1 MPIGL
6 LLYEWSRNRSQM
18 SWICLFTPVFFFLIH
33 YGFYCGSAWFY
44 AATLKFFVSVYWIF
58 DDVLVNTNESTLCFI
73 WIHLEAIYVTVTVF
87 FINSSTVIAKM
98 IEDNKAPCG
107 TPKDTVFIF
116 SLILSDCFLLLRWLR
131 NQYVSILW
139 FISSLIRNSWLTL
152 SRALARTL

>member
-1 MPIGL
+1 MCLLGYFSMNGLEIDLKCHESACL
-6 LLYEWSRNRSQM
+6 LL
-18 SWICLFTPVFFFLIH
+18 FFFFLIH

-116 SLILSDCFLLLRWLR
+116 SLILSDCFLLLR
-131 NQYVSILW
+131 
-139 FISSLIRNSWLTL
+139 
-152 SRALARTL
+152 